1 MKFGPTL
8 KMDGSEDF
16 QQRVA
21 KLAGE
26 LHMRVRFE
34 DAALE
39 QIRQDAAP
47 NVSPMKPDALGRFAK
62 ALVAGYCV
70 RPGQAAFRGL
80 RQLHDGRTVGVFA
93 DAKQQY
99 VMPLTNEQA
108 EALKARP
115 FGSGDPSPSDNG
127 RR

>member
-1 MKFGPTL
+1 
-8 KMDGSEDF
+8 
-16 QQRVA
+16 
-21 KLAGE
+21 
-26 LHMRVRFE
+26 MRVRFD

-39 QIRQDAAP
+39 KIRQEATP
-47 NVSPMKPDALGRFAK
+47 KVSHVKPDALGRFAK
-62 ALVAGYCV
+62 ALGAQVIAFGQE
-70 RPGQAAFRGL
+70 GQATFRGL

-99 VMPLTNEQA
+99 VMPLTEKQA

-115 FGSGDPSPSDNG
+115 FGSGGPSPSDNG